1 MGLILFRQFGCKFVH
16 LSLALWLATAL
27 GFNIALFEPR
37 SSRLNRPYAQN
48 GFLTTFGIFNPLL
61 MPPISGVKE
70 KTISGAK
77 ENAWQLAECWIAISD
92 KLVNLAALS
101 GVDTN

>member
-16 LSLALWLATAL
+16 LSLALWSTTAL

-48 GFLTTFGIFNPLL
+48 GFLTTFGIFNALL
-61 MPPISGVKE
+61 MPP
-70 KTISGAK
+70 ISGAK
-77 ENAWQLAECWIAISD
+77 ENAWQLAECWIVISN
-92 KLVNLAALS
+92 KLVNLAVLS
-101 GVDTN
+101 GVETN